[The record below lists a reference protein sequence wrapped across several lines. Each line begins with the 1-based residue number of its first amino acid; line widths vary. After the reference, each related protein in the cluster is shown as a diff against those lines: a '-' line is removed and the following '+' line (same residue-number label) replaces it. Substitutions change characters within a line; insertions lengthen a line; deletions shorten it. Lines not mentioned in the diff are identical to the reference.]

1 MQIVPSTLIAFA
13 LVMLLIHRGRFEGV
27 IILFSLIPFGMM
39 AAFNLPA
46 VGNTSILAVDLA
58 AITLACMF
66 LPQRSLNRDLG
77 LIFAPR
83 GTALPLMGFL
93 IYAAIGSIFL
103 PRVFE
108 GATEVFSI
116 GRVANQIGIVMR
128 PLSPGGGNLSQL
140 LRIMLSLLVF
150 LVVVLVMLRQQSPG
164 LARRAMIA
172 VTIVHAGL
180 GFLDIATQATGTAFI
195 LEPVRT
201 ANYALTLGQEMAG
214 LNRVIGGFPEASS
227 YSYVTLG
234 LFGYWLSYWFH
245 DKSGSRLPLILLLL
259 TLFLILRGTS
269 SSAYVGLALLV
280 FIFALMRLREL
291 ASHQRLDGRLVAVLV
306 GAIGIVPL
314 IFIGVYTLYELV
326 PGFTDF
332 IDRSLL
338 NKLSSDSG
346 VERMSWNRQAFRNF
360 LDTYMLGAGLGS
372 VRASNWLV
380 ATLSTTG
387 LVGLGLMLTFLW
399 RLFRT
404 SIEVDDPETAVL
416 LMSLKMGC
424 AGCIARSLVVK
435 ATPNLDFLFFG
446 MAGLL
451 VGLALRIHQDAHT
464 QMEPAAISRPRAT
477 VV

>member
-1 MQIVPSTLIAFA
+1 MQIVPSTLIALA
-13 LVMLLIHRGRFEGV
+13 LVMLLIRRGRFEGV
-27 IILFSLIPFGMM
+27 IILFLLIPFGMM

-58 AITLACMF
+58 ALTLAGM
-66 LPQRSLNRDLG
+66 LMLQRDVERDLG
-77 LIFAPR
+77 LIFAP
-83 GTALPLMGFL
+83 GGAAMPLLGFL
-93 IYAAIGSIFL
+93 IYAALGSIFL

-116 GRVANQIGIVMR
+116 GRVANQIGIIMR
-128 PLSPGGGNLSQL
+128 PLQPGGGNLSQL

-150 LVVVLVMLRQQSPG
+150 LVVAMVMLRQQSPS

-172 VTIVHAGL
+172 VTVTHAALGL
-180 GFLDIATQATGTAFI
+180 LDIATQATGTAFI

-201 ANYALTLGQEMAG
+201 ANYALALGQEMAG

-234 LFGYWLSYWFH
+234 LLGFWLSYWFH
-245 DKSGSRLPLILLLL
+245 DKSGSKLPLVLLLV
-259 TLFLILRGTS
+259 TLFLVLRGTS
-269 SSAYVGLALLV
+269 SSAYVGLALLLS
-280 FIFALMRLREL
+280 IFVLLRLREM
-291 ASHQRLDGRLVAVLV
+291 ASHKGLDGRLIAVLV
-306 GAIGIVPL
+306 GAIGLVPL
-314 IFIGVYTLYELV
+314 ICIGLYALYALV
-326 PGFTDF
+326 PAFSDF

-360 LDTYMLGAGLGS
+360 LDTYLLGAGLGS

-387 LVGLGLMLTFLW
+387 LVGLGLMLSFLW

-404 SIEVDDPETAVL
+404 PVEAPDAETTVL

-424 AGCIARSLVVK
+424 AGCIARALVVK

-451 VGLALRIHQDAHT
+451 VGLALKVRLDARTRT
-464 QMEPAAISRPRAT
+464 QRASLPTPRRALA
-477 VV
+477 